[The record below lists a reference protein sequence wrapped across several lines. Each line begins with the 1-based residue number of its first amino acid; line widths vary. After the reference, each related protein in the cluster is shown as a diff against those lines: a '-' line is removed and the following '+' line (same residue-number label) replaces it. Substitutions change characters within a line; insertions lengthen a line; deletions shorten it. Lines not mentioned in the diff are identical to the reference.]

1 MANMV
6 EWRETAD
13 MLPPEGRR
21 VLATAEDA
29 DGLRCNVV
37 AFLLDG
43 EWYLDA
49 GRRVGAQVAAWA
61 DQPTPWTGA
70 RRGARS

>member
-1 MANMV
+1 MANMI

-13 MLPPEGRR
+13 TLPPEGRR
-21 VLATAEDA
+21 VLATAEGA
-29 DGLRCNVV
+29 DGLRYNIV

-49 GRRVGAQVAAWA
+49 GRSVGAHILAWS
-61 DQPTPWTGA
+61 DQPTPWAGA